1 LLVEAAELLDFRM
14 KLPRDI
20 SGPDLARAL
29 RKLGYQ
35 VTRQTGSHLR
45 LTSEERGQ
53 HHVTIPNHDAIKVG
67 TLSGILADVAGHLQ
81 ISREELIQRL
91 FG

>member
-1 LLVEAAELLDFRM
+1 M

-20 SGPDLARAL
+20 SGADLAKRL
-29 RKLGYQ
+29 GRLGYV

-45 LTSEERGQ
+45 LTISERDQ
-53 HHVTIPNHDAIKVG
+53 HHLTIPNHDPLKGGA
-67 TLSGILADVAGHLQ
+67 LAGILNGVAARLD
-81 ISREELIQRL
+81 ISRDELIQRL